1 VVAAVVLVVEHALE
15 DAPVVVV
22 LVVELHLADHQ
33 VVLNAVLV
41 AEHVVE
47 AVVVHAD
54 HLAVLLLHHV
64 VYHHVVA
71 DVVDALDA
79 AVHVLAKVAVAI
91 AIVYNHVEF
100 HVA

>member
-1 VVAAVVLVVEHALE
+1 MVLVVDHALEHAL
-15 DAPVVVV
+15 VVVV
-22 LVVELHLADHQ
+22 LVVELHLADHR
-33 VVLNAVLV
+33 VVLNVVLAV
-41 AEHVVE
+41 EHVVE
-47 AVVVHAD
+47 AVAVHVD

-64 VYHHVVA
+64 VYRHVAA

-100 HVA
+100 HAA